1 MNKFMKMAIEEA
13 RKGIDEGHGGPFGC
27 VIVKD
32 GKVLAKAHNEVVLN
46 QDPTCHGEVNAIRM
60 ACKKIK
66 SFDLTGCVLYT
77 TGYPCT
83 MCFGAILWANIQK
96 VYYGC
101 NPTDIENI
109 GLRDKEFQENLI
121 VNEVKMCE
129 ELDRKECLKL
139 YKKYNDM
146 ENKVI
151 Y

>member
-13 RKGIDEGHGGPFGC
+13 NKGIDEGHGGPFGC

-32 GKVLAKAHNEVVLN
+32 GKVLAKAHNQVVLN
-46 QDPTCHGEVNAIRM
+46 QDPTCHGEVNAIRR

-109 GLRDKEFQENLI
+109 GFRDKEFQENLI

-129 ELDRKECLKL
+129 ELDRKECLQL
-139 YKKYNDM
+139 YDKYKNSG
-146 ENKVI
+146 KQVT